1 MPMCSVH
8 INMHTHTHTHSSRE
22 DRYSSRCAT
31 LMTAPWW
38 ERLSAVEHMT
48 VKGSVLSLSQCYSGM
63 PGLGDGSC
71 WTLENHAETWTRPP
85 GEQPAEKNR
94 CPAHD
99 ATDVSLGGDN
109 QPQSSSS
116 CSVSGLMSQ
125 WPLRNSRELLG
136 HSVLM
141 KYHRL
146 YELTPHGEF
155 EWLNFLNGSNVP
167 AYMRLFQHINAFF
180 HPT

>member
-1 MPMCSVH
+1 MTCSILPAELQE
-8 INMHTHTHTHSSRE
+8 INSCCLYIKNIMNACVLHTHRHTLTHTYQE

-48 VKGSVLSLSQCYSGM
+48 VKGSVLSVSQCYSGM

-85 GEQPAEKNR
+85 REQPTEKNR

-99 ATDVSLGGDN
+99 VADVSFGGDN
-109 QPQSSSS
+109 HPHSYSS
-116 CSVSGLMSQ
+116 CNDTGLMSQ
-125 WPLRNSRELLG
+125 CPLRNSHELLG

-141 KYHRL
+141 K
-146 YELTPHGEF
+146 
-155 EWLNFLNGSNVP
+155 
-167 AYMRLFQHINAFF
+167 
-180 HPT
+180 